1 MMESSKKILVFN
13 NFIFQFL
20 NDLPSKLR
28 NILKPNNE
36 NANKNER
43 ISVEQLG
50 QNFEDELGTDK
61 ELEVKKSFS
70 GF

>member
-1 MMESSKKILVFN
+1 MMESSEKILVFN

-36 NANKNER
+36 NANENER

-61 ELEVKKSFS
+61 QLEVKKSFS

>member
-36 NANKNER
+36 NANENER

-50 QNFEDELGTDK
+50 QNF
-61 ELEVKKSFS
+61 
-70 GF
+70 

>member
-28 NILKPNNE
+28 NILKRNNE
-36 NANKNER
+36 NANENER

>member
-1 MMESSKKILVFN
+1 MMESSKKTLVFN

-36 NANKNER
+36 NANENER

>member
-36 NANKNER
+36 NANENER